1 MGDTFHV
8 LVLHKLT
15 KSSTI
20 TIKNVVL
27 KVDVANLKFTI
38 TSKQLETEVFPIS
51 LFKQYKVKSGGPY
64 VTLHVLDRNEKN
76 ISLLKF
82 EFREG
87 DPNMESLAQCLNIMI
102 MRNKEINGSNTRKI
116 LVRLPEYRTPAAFQ
130 LQPKR
135 ACSLIKKPIHNTS
148 PSHVVC
154 YESEEHQLEMITKQN
169 CSLDSHTFTLELV
182 RLLTKKSCLQ
192 LMKNAELVVDIVN
205 QKLSIYYNKRAG
217 EIVYPITI
225 FKQFRVKADGTFVH
239 LFGVENNECELEQ
252 VVFEF
257 QVDDPQIIQLTNLL
271 NKLFQKVRARENDNV
286 DEEGTSAPK
295 RKMYNNNENDEIVT
309 LDI

>member
-135 ACSLIKKPIHNTS
+135 ACSLIKKPIHN
-148 PSHVVC
+148 
-154 YESEEHQLEMITKQN
+154 
-169 CSLDSHTFTLELV
+169 
-182 RLLTKKSCLQ
+182 
-192 LMKNAELVVDIVN
+192 NAELVVDIVN